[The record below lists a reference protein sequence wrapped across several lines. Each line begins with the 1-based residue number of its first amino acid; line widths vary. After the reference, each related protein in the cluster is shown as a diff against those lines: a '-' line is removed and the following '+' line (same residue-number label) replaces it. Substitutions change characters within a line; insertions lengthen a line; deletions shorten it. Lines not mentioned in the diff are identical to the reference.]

1 MVQQPKSRRS
11 KSTRKPVTIDL
22 EANEVQTEAA
32 AGPDVHPAEPVAFE
46 QASDSGAAPE
56 TVMDQREDAIRE
68 TVKTAGTDE
77 EAREAIEAGD
87 GPAEEAAETETPRE
101 TRGATAPP
109 PAARRGGGMTWL
121 GGGVLGGLVALLIAG
136 GLQWAGLLPLLR
148 QPEQVDLSPV
158 QERINDLAARVEE
171 LRTTPGAIPDDIT
184 ERADANEAAA
194 NANSDAIAALRNDV
208 SGLGDR
214 LMALNETVSS
224 GGAGEN
230 AGLET
235 LSERATAIEGSLDS
249 MRARIDTLESA
260 GPAGDGGEGTSALSQ
275 DLSAV
280 QEQVAGLRS
289 DVDALTQS
297 LGDAASRI
305 DAMAARLDK
314 VEGDI
319 EAGAGSRVAAAIAAS
334 ALKSAADRGGSFMSE
349 LEAYA
354 SVAQDQDTVAALRD
368 YAASGVP
375 TVSQLS
381 ERFPTVANRI
391 VATASGVGSDAGIVD
406 RLTASARS
414 LVQVRPVGEVEG
426 DRPGE
431 IAARMEV
438 ALKDGD
444 LSRVVSQWET
454 LPEPAQQASS
464 AFIADV
470 KARNELDTLIA
481 RVLSG
486 AVASAETGT
495 GE

>member
-11 KSTRKPVTIDL
+11 KSSRKPVTIDL
-22 EANEVQTEAA
+22 EANEVKAETAT
-32 AGPDVHPAEPVAFE
+32 GPDVHPAEPVAFE
-46 QASDSGAAPE
+46 QAGDSGAAAE
-56 TVMDQREDAIRE
+56 TVIDQREDAIRE
-68 TVKTAGTDE
+68 TVKTSGTDE

-87 GPAEEAAETETPRE
+87 GPAAEAAETETPRGPS
-101 TRGATAPP
+101 GATTPP

-121 GGGVLGGLVALLIAG
+121 GGGILGGLVALLIAG
-136 GLQWAGLLPLLR
+136 GLQWAGVLPLLR
-148 QPEQVDLSPV
+148 QPDPVDLSPI
-158 QERINDLAARVEE
+158 QQRINDLSARVEE

-194 NANSDAIAALRNDV
+194 TANSDAIAALRTDV

-214 LMALNETVSS
+214 LATLNETVSS

-235 LSERATAIEGSLDS
+235 LSERATAIESSLDS

-260 GPAGDGGEGTSALSQ
+260 DPASDGGEGASALSQ
-275 DLSAV
+275 TLATV
-280 QEQVAGLRS
+280 QESVASLRS
-289 DVDALTQS
+289 DVDTLGQS
-297 LGDAASRI
+297 LDETRSRI
-305 DAMAARLDK
+305 DAMAGRLDT
-314 VEGDI
+314 VESDI

-334 ALKSAADRGGSFMSE
+334 ALKSAADRGGGFMSE

-354 SVAQDQDTVAALRD
+354 SVASDQDTVAALRD

-381 ERFPTVANRI
+381 ERFPAVANRI
-391 VATASGVGSDAGIVD
+391 VSAASGVSSDAGIVD

-426 DRPGE
+426 DKPGE

-464 AFIADV
+464 AFISDV
-470 KARNELDTLIA
+470 RARNELDTLIA

-486 AVASAETGT
+486 AMASAETGT

>member
-1 MVQQPKSRRS
+1 MVQKPKSRRS
-11 KSTRKPVTIDL
+11 KPTRKPVTIDL
-22 EANEVQTEAA
+22 EPNEVQAEAT

-46 QASDSGAAPE
+46 EAGDSAAATA
-56 TVMDQREDAIRE
+56 TVMDQREEAIQE
-68 TVKTAGTDE
+68 TVKMAGTDE

-87 GPAEEAAETETPRE
+87 GPADEAAGTEPPRDEPGKTTPP
-101 TRGATAPP
+101 A
-109 PAARRGGGMTWL
+109 AARRGGGLTWL

-136 GLQWAGLLPLLR
+136 GAQWAGVLPSLR
-148 QPEQVDLSPV
+148 QPEPVDLSPL
-158 QERINDLAARVEE
+158 QARIDELSAQVENMQG
-171 LRTTPGAIPDDIT
+171 TAPAIPDDL
-184 ERADANEAAA
+184 ASKLDAAEASATA
-194 NANSDAIAALRNDV
+194 NREAIAAAESSLSAIDEKL
-208 SGLGDR
+208 S
-214 LMALNETVSS
+214 ALNNTVSS

-230 AGLET
+230 AGLEALT
-235 LSERATAIEGSLDS
+235 ERAGAIENSLAS
-249 MRARIDTLESA
+249 LSSRLDTLEAS
-260 GPAGDGGEGTSALSQ
+260 GPATGDGGGTSETVT
-275 DLSAV
+275 AV
-280 QEQVAGLRS
+280 QESVASLRS
-289 DVDALTQS
+289 DVDTLGRS
-297 LGDAASRI
+297 LDETRSRI
-305 DAMAARLDK
+305 DAMADRLDK

-334 ALKSAADRGGSFMSE
+334 ALKSAADRGGGFMSE

-354 SVAQDQDTVAALRD
+354 SVASDQDTVAALRD

-381 ERFPTVANRI
+381 ERFPSVANRI
-391 VATASGVGSDAGIVD
+391 VAAASGVDSDAGIVD

-486 AVASAETGT
+486 AMASAETGT